1 MRPNKLMLAGL
12 IVTLVG
18 LFIVIRHE
26 MAIPSYW
33 NPQLVGIALL
43 VAGVVWSL
51 LSRKSRAS

>member
-1 MRPNKLMLAGL
+1 MRPNKLTLAGL

-33 NPQLVGIALL
+33 NPLLVGIALL
-43 VAGVVWSL
+43 VVGVVWSL

>member
-18 LFIVIRHE
+18 MFIVSRHE

-33 NPQLVGIALL
+33 NPLLVGMALL
-43 VAGVVWSL
+43 VAGVIWSL